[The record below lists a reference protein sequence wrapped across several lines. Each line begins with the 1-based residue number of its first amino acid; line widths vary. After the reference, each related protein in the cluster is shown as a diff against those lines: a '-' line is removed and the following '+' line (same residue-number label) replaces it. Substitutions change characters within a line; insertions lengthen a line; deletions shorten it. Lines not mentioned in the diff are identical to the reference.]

1 MKSGSEHAAMT
12 KSFPKF
18 VPIFT
23 VIALQVAV
31 APVFHAQSLGALTHV
46 TPVPDGANFY
56 VDGQSYFHDAAA
68 VWPAGSKH
76 ILYVDATVQQL
87 PSSKTQLIFKSWNI
101 NGTALPLNPVAVTGD
116 PAVAQYQAVFGV
128 AYALSVVF
136 FDCPDPAHCASPGT
150 IYVNGAAVVSTQ
162 DIYIGAGGTAVLQ
175 AIPNP
180 GYVFAGWQQGA
191 GQVIT
196 GLQNTVTLNA
206 PVQVYPKFQVARK
219 INLATVPPN
228 LLVLADRILVPTPNS
243 VDWGWDTVHSVGPVS
258 PQQDIQGKWWSFSS
272 WSDGGAAN
280 HAYTVADFN
289 YPDTLTAT
297 YVPSAFVTLRTSP
310 IGLTIKIDGRD
321 NLLQPYNMN
330 WGDGEVHHLEAPAQ
344 QTDAQGRI
352 WAFSSWSNGAPAV
365 QDFTVPPTA
374 DTTGV
379 LLTATYNQLGK
390 ATVTSSLSGL
400 SVTLDG
406 TACTTPCDVVRPLG
420 TVVHVTAPASVPQ
433 GDGSRADFTGWT
445 GQGAGDLA
453 LTLGTTAQTV
463 SANYHFMNR
472 FSAASNPPNGA
483 TWNIQPASQDGF
495 YDAQSTVAVSLTALP
510 GYRFRRWDGDLSGT
524 IPSGA
529 VTMTAPRNVNALL
542 DVIPYIAPTGM
553 ANGAG
558 TTPQAGVA
566 PGSVASI
573 FGANLAA
580 SVVVAPDGVLPQTLG
595 GVTVMAGTRI
605 LPLFFVSP
613 NQINVQLPDDLAP
626 GTQSLIVSS
635 QGQPDVHATFTVV
648 RDAPGLFPQ
657 VINGQAFAVALHED
671 GTQVTTDSP
680 ARHGEL
686 LTVYGTGMG
695 PADHVRPEG
704 FAVPQTP
711 PYMLAD
717 SISVQVGND
726 AIAAE
731 NAFAAPGR
739 VGIDAVQFRLDDSA
753 PNGTSATLHITING
767 QDSNTVLIPI
777 Q

>member
-1 MKSGSEHAAMT
+1 MT
-12 KSFPKF
+12 KLFSKF
-18 VPIFT
+18 VPILT
-23 VIALQVAV
+23 VIAAQLAIT
-31 APVFHAQSLGALTHV
+31 PVFHAQSQGAVTHI

-56 VDGQSYFHDAAA
+56 VDGLSYFHAAAA

-76 ILYVDATVQQL
+76 VLYVNAPIQQL
-87 PSSKTQLIFKSWNI
+87 PSSKTQLVFKGWEI
-101 NGTALPLNPVAVTGD
+101 DGTVLPINPVAVTAD
-116 PAVAQYQAVFGV
+116 SSVIEYQAVFDV
-128 AYALSVVF
+128 SYAVSIVF

-150 IYVNGAAVVSTQ
+150 IYVNGAPVVSTQ
-162 DIYIGAGGTAVLQ
+162 DIYVGAGSNAVLQ

-180 GYVFAGWQQGA
+180 GYIFVGWQQGS

-196 GLQNTVTLNA
+196 GLQNTVTVNA

-228 LLVLADRILVPTPNS
+228 LLVLADRIQVPTPNS
-243 VDWGWDTVHSVGPVS
+243 VDWGWDTVHSVGPIS
-258 PQQDIQGKWWSFSS
+258 PQQDLQGKWWSFSS

-297 YVPSAFVTLRTSP
+297 YVPSAFVGLRTAP
-310 IGLTIKIDGRD
+310 LGLTLKIDGRA

-330 WGDGEVHHLEAPAQ
+330 WGVNEVHHLEAPAQ
-344 QTDAQGRI
+344 QVDAQGRI
-352 WAFSSWSNGAPAV
+352 WAFTSWSNGAPAV
-365 QDFTVPPTA
+365 QDFTVPPNA

-379 LLTATYNQLGK
+379 QLTATYKQLGK
-390 ATVTSSLSGL
+390 ATLTSSLSGL
-400 SVTLDG
+400 SVTVDG
-406 TACTTPCDVVRPLG
+406 TPCTTPCDVVRDLG
-420 TVVHVTAPASVPQ
+420 TTVHVTAPGSVPQ
-433 GDGSRADFTGWT
+433 GDGSRADFTGWS

-453 LTLGTTAQTV
+453 LTLGPTAQTV
-463 SANYHFMNR
+463 GANYHLMNR
-472 FSAASNPPNGA
+472 FSAAATPPNGA
-483 TWNIQPASQDGF
+483 TWNIQPASSDGF

-529 VTMTAPRNVNALL
+529 VAMTAPRSVNALL
-542 DVIPYIAPTGM
+542 DVIPYIAPAGM
-553 ANGAG
+553 SNGAG

-580 SVVVAPDGVLPQTLG
+580 GVVVAPDGVLPQTLG
-595 GVTVMAGTRI
+595 GVTVVAATRL

-613 NQINVQLPDDLAP
+613 TQLNVQVPDDMPP
-626 GTQSLIVSS
+626 GPQVFTVSS
-635 QGQPDVHATFTVV
+635 QGQPDVHASFTVV

-657 VINGQAFAVALHED
+657 VVNGQAFAVALHED
-671 GTQVTTDSP
+671 GTAVSTDSP

-695 PADHVRPEG
+695 PADHTRPEG
-704 FAVPQTP
+704 FAIPQTP
-711 PYMLAD
+711 PYVLQD
-717 SISVQVGND
+717 SINVQVGD
-726 AIAAE
+726 DVITAA

-753 PNGTSATLHITING
+753 PNGVNATLHITING